1 MSGCAKIALFSKN
14 NMSYKI
20 QDAVWERAD
29 YRGETMM
36 VLLALA
42 GYASSEGICWP
53 AQDTLAKRARVSRRG
68 LQYIIRRLVEAGDI
82 EIEQAGG
89 AGERG
94 RSSTV
99 YRLSRYVGA
108 PDAPLACDDR
118 GMACAPQAHGVR
130 PTGEVGA
137 PIPAHGMRP
146 TGAPDAPLPAHGVRP
161 NLSVESVSESV
172 NESITESAQARESLR
187 NRIGDMFGR
196 QAGSLWSKAEVIA
209 LEAVASLGTPDADID
224 ALRRYYRSSIPADKD
239 YRRRTVGS
247 LLEHWHGELD
257 RARAWVRE
265 QKRKANS
272 IL

>member
-1 MSGCAKIALFSKN
+1 
-14 NMSYKI
+14 MSYKI

-29 YRGETMM
+29 HRGETMM

-89 AGERG
+89 SGERG
-94 RSSTV
+94 RSSAV
-99 YRLSRYVGA
+99 YRLTPYATSA
-108 PDAPLACDDR
+108 PDAPVQNYQR
-118 GMACAPQAHGVR
+118 TACALPAKSVRITGASGAHTGAR
-130 PTGEVGA
+130 HAHTGEVGA
-137 PIPAHGMRP
+137 PVPAHGMRP
-146 TGAPDAPLPAHGVRP
+146 
-161 NLSVESVSESV
+161 NQSIESVKESVIESV

-224 ALRRYYRSSIPADKD
+224 ALRRYYRSSIAADKD

-265 QKRKANS
+265 QKRKSNS

>member
-1 MSGCAKIALFSKN
+1 M
-14 NMSYKI
+14 
-20 QDAVWERAD
+20 
-29 YRGETMM
+29 
-36 VLLALA
+36 
-42 GYASSEGICWP
+42 
-53 AQDTLAKRARVSRRG
+53 
-68 LQYIIRRLVEAGDI
+68 EAGDI

-99 YRLSRYVGA
+99 YRLSRYTGA
-108 PDAPLACDDR
+108 PDAPIGSEER
-118 GMACAPQAHGVR
+118 RMGCAPQAHGVR

-137 PIPAHGMRP
+137 PLPAHGMRP
-146 TGAPDAPLPAHGVRP
+146 TGAPDAPLPAHGMRP
-161 NLSVESVSESV
+161 NLSVESVIESV
-172 NESITESAQARESLR
+172 NESVTESAQARESLR
-187 NRIGDMFGR
+187 NRIGSMVGR
-196 QAGSLWSKAEVIA
+196 QAVSAWSKSEMIA
-209 LEAVASLGTPDADID
+209 LEAVASLRVWHVDLDD
-224 ALRRYYRSSIPADKD
+224 LSRYYRSSIPADKD